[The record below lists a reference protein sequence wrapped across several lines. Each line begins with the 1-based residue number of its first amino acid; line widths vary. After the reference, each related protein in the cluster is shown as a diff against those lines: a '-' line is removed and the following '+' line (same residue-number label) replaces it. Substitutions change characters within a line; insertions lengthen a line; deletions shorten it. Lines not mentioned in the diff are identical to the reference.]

1 MFNVCIIGSK
11 NIALAR
17 TLFFTSPSSSPNFN
31 PYSNPSSKPSSKTLD
46 LALALALA
54 SRFRGLSSGT
64 SIYVL
69 SVAIVFDSRYHRL
82 G

>member
-1 MFNVCIIGSK
+1 MKTTIN
-11 NIALAR
+11 L
-17 TLFFTSPSSSPNFN
+17 TLS
-31 PYSNPSSKPSSKTLD
+31 
-46 LALALALA
+46 LALTLTPALKRVVFKP

-69 SVAIVFDSRYHRL
+69 SVAIVFDSHYHRL